1 MSQESPKLH
10 DKTTGYAMFA
20 RWSLFALFVTG
31 FLVEAPVTSA
41 SEVTYAF
48 NIPAEALADTLRA
61 IGQETAMN
69 IVFAPE
75 TVGDARA
82 PSVQGELTAEQAVIR
97 ALSKTKLRVRK
108 ATANSFLIEP
118 FLTGATATPER
129 TPGVSSQKAASDPP
143 SSQVQ
148 PMSAASPAVPSMV
161 DPGAPSLREIVVT
174 AQKKSQRLLDVP
186 VPVSVLDTADLSANG
201 QSRLQD
207 YFAQVPGLSL
217 TTNNGGGW
225 QTLAIRGVTT
235 GVVANPTVGIMIDDV
250 PFGSSTSLGNGS
262 VLMPDIDPG
271 DLARIEVL
279 KGPQGTLY
287 GADSMGGVVKFV
299 TLDPTT
305 DRLGGRVEVLGD
317 YVDQGESGYA
327 VRGAANVPLTGDL
340 AFRASGFVRRDP
352 GYVDNVLT
360 NQNNSNRVDASGGL
374 LSALWRPSDALSLK
388 IDVLLQNTYGDGTPA
403 IDATLDPNGY
413 LHPIYGYQK
422 QARLRGTEQ
431 YYTTIRL
438 YSATVK
444 AKIGSLDFTSITGYG
459 DNKNLDVSDYTSLY
473 GTPSDGPF
481 FSPTRKLTQE
491 VRLSSSGGRTLDWL
505 AGAFYAHENSPV
517 DLPSNNVDPTTGA
530 QTGLLID
537 YYYPSTLTEYALFG
551 DLTFHIT
558 DRLDLQ
564 IGGRESKNRQ
574 TSNETDTG
582 PLVPAYDGFPS
593 PFVYPTE
600 RTSGSAFTYLFTP
613 EFKISR
619 NFMVYARLSSGY
631 RLGGP
636 NLGAV
641 VYNLPIQ
648 YGPDK
653 TTNWELGSKGS
664 FFDGALTLDAS
675 AYYIDWKQI
684 QIVLTLPNGRYNAN
698 GGDAKSQGLEFTMQA
713 RPARGLTISANAS
726 LNDARLT
733 QDLPPESSAF
743 GYSGE
748 RLPYSEPYSGSLAV
762 DQEWPLVGDWVGFVG
777 GRVSYV
783 GAREGEFRL
792 SLSVP
797 RIHFPAYTEA
807 DLRLGVREESWVV
820 NLFVNNVANV
830 HGIVGGGGNY
840 AQSAYEAFYVQ
851 PLTVGVSL
859 VKNF

>member
-1 MSQESPKLH
+1 
-10 DKTTGYAMFA
+10 MFA
-20 RWSLFALFVTG
+20 RWPLFALLITG
-31 FLVEAPVTSA
+31 FLGVAPVA
-41 SEVTYAF
+41 AAAEVTYAF
-48 NIPAEALADTLRA
+48 NIPAEALADTLRT

-69 IVFAPE
+69 IVFAPD
-75 TVGDARA
+75 TVANVRA
-82 PSVQGELTAEQAVIR
+82 PAVRGELTAEQAVIR

-108 ATANSFLIEP
+108 ATANSILIEP
-118 FLTGATATPER
+118 LLTGSIATPVR
-129 TPGVSSQKAASDPP
+129 ALGKNSQKAASDPP
-143 SSQVQ
+143 NSQVE
-148 PMSAASPAVPSMV
+148 PVSAASLAVPSIV
-161 DPGAPSLREIVVT
+161 DPEAQSLQEVVVT

-186 VPVSVLDTADLSANG
+186 VPVSVLDTADLAANG
-201 QSRLQD
+201 QNRLQD
-207 YFAQVPGLSL
+207 YFDQVPGLSL

-262 VLMPDIDPG
+262 VLIPDIDPG

-287 GADSMGGVVKFV
+287 GADSMGGLVKFV

-305 DRLGGRVEVLGD
+305 DRLSGRVEVLGD
-317 YVDQGESGYA
+317 HVDQGESGYA
-327 VRGAANVPLTGDL
+327 VRGAANVPLADDL

-748 RLPYSEPYSGSLAV
+748 RLPYSEPYSGSLSV
-762 DQEWPLVGDWVGFVG
+762 DQEWPLVGDLVGFVG

-840 AQSAYEAFYVQ
+840 AQSAYQVFYVQ

>member
-129 TPGVSSQKAASDPP
+129 TSGVSSQKAASDPP

-748 RLPYSEPYSGSLAV
+748 RLPYSEPYSGSLSV

>member
-1 MSQESPKLH
+1 ML
-10 DKTTGYAMFA
+10 A
-20 RWSLFALFVTG
+20 RWPLFALLITG
-31 FLVEAPVTSA
+31 FLGAAPVGAA
-41 SEVTYAF
+41 SEVTYTF
-48 NIPAEALADTLRA
+48 NIPAEALADTLRT

-69 IVFAPE
+69 IVFAPD
-75 TVGDARA
+75 TVADIRA
-82 PSVQGELTAEQAVIR
+82 PAIRGELTAEQAVNR
-97 ALSKTKLRVRK
+97 ALSRTKLRVRK
-108 ATANSFLIEP
+108 ATANSILIEP
-118 FLTGATATPER
+118 SPTGSTATPLR
-129 TPGVSSQKAASDPP
+129 ASGVSSQRAASDPP
-143 SSQVQ
+143 GSRVES
-148 PMSAASPAVPSMV
+148 MSAASLAVPSMI
-161 DPGAPSLREIVVT
+161 DPEAQSLQEVVVT

-186 VPVSVLDTADLSANG
+186 VPVSVLDTAELSANG

-207 YFAQVPGLSL
+207 YFSQVPGLSL

-225 QTLAIRGVTT
+225 QALSIRGVTT
-235 GVVANPTVGIMIDDV
+235 GVVANPTVGIMIDGV

-262 VLMPDIDPG
+262 VLIPDIDPG

-287 GADSMGGVVKFV
+287 GADSMGGLVNFV
-299 TLDPTT
+299 TLNPNT
-305 DRLGGRVEVLGD
+305 DRISGHVEVLGD

-327 VRGAANVPLTGDL
+327 LRSEINVPLAGDL
-340 AFRASGFVRRDP
+340 AVRASGFVRRDP

-360 NQNNSNRVDASGGL
+360 NQDNSNRVKVYGGL
-374 LSALWRPSDALSLK
+374 ISALWRPSDALSLK
-388 IDVLLQNTYGDGTPA
+388 INALLQNTYGDGTPA
-403 IDATLDPNGY
+403 IDATLDANGY

-422 QARLRGTEQ
+422 QVRLRGTEQ
-431 YYTTIRL
+431 YYSTIRF
-438 YSATVK
+438 YTATVK

-459 DNKNLDVSDYTSLY
+459 DSKNLDVSDYTSLY
-473 GTPSDGPF
+473 GTPSDGLF
-481 FSPTRKLTQE
+481 LSPTHKISQE
-491 VRLSSSGGRTLDWL
+491 FHLSSSQGRMVDWL
-505 AGAFYAHENSPV
+505 AGVFYTHENSPV

-537 YYYPSTLTEYALFG
+537 YYYPSTLTEYALFA
-551 DLTFHIT
+551 DVTFHIT

-574 TSNETDTG
+574 TSNETDSG

-613 EFKISR
+613 EFKISQ
-619 NFMVYARLSSGY
+619 NFMVYARLTSGY

-641 VYNLPIQ
+641 VYNLPLQ
-648 YGPDK
+648 YAPDK
-653 TTNWELGSKGS
+653 TTNWELGTKGS

-684 QIVLTLPNGRYNAN
+684 QIILTLPNGRYNAN
-698 GGDAKSQGLEFTMQA
+698 GGNAKSQGVEFTMQA
-713 RPARGLTISANAS
+713 RPARGLTISADTS

-733 QDLPPESSAF
+733 QNLPPASSAF
-743 GYSGE
+743 GSSGE
-748 RLPYSEPYSGSLAV
+748 RLPYSEPYSGSLSV
-762 DQEWPLVGDWVGFVG
+762 DQEWPLSRDWVGFVG

-797 RIHFPAYTEA
+797 RIHFPAYTEE
-807 DLRLGVREESWVV
+807 DLRFGVRDGSWVV
-820 NLFVNNVANV
+820 NLFVNNVSNV
-830 HGIVGGGGNY
+830 HGMAGGGGNY
-840 AQSAYEAFYVQ
+840 AQSAYNIFYIQ
-851 PLTVGVSL
+851 PRTLGLSR
-859 VKNF
+859 VKSF

>member
-1 MSQESPKLH
+1 
-10 DKTTGYAMFA
+10 MFP
-20 RWSLFALFVTG
+20 RWSLFVL
-31 FLVEAPVTSA
+31 LVAGVLGVAPVSIA
-41 SEVTYAF
+41 SDVTYTF

-61 IGQETAMN
+61 IGQETAVN
-69 IVFAPE
+69 IVFAPD
-75 TVGDARA
+75 TVGDVRA
-82 PSVQGELTAEQAVIR
+82 PAIRGEFTAEQAVLR

-108 ATANSFLIEP
+108 ATANSILIEP
-118 FLTGATATPER
+118 FRTGSTATPGR
-129 TPGVSSQKAASDPP
+129 ALGSSPHQLGSDPP
-143 SSQVQ
+143 
-148 PMSAASPAVPSMV
+148 PDRANPIGAASALRSSIV
-161 DPGAPSLREIVVT
+161 DPDAQSLQEIVVT

-186 VPVSVLDTADLSANG
+186 VPVSVLDTDELSANG
-201 QSRLQD
+201 QTRIQD

-262 VLMPDIDPG
+262 VLIPDIDPG

-287 GADSMGGVVKFV
+287 GADSLGGLVKFV

-305 DRLGGRVEVLGD
+305 DRLSGRVEVLGD
-317 YVDQGESGYA
+317 HVDQGESGYTL
-327 VRGAANVPLTGDL
+327 RSMINVPLTGNL

-352 GYVDNVLT
+352 GYIDNVLT
-360 NQNNSNRVDASGGL
+360 NQNNSNRVNVYGGL
-374 LSALWRPSDALSLK
+374 ISALWRPSDALSFK
-388 IDVLLQNTYGDGTPA
+388 FDVLLQNTYGDGTPA
-403 IDATLDPNGY
+403 IDATLDSNGY
-413 LHPIYGYQK
+413 LHPIYGYQQ

-481 FSPTRKLTQE
+481 FSRTEKLSQE
-491 VRLSSSGGRTLDWL
+491 FRLSSSGGRTLDWL
-505 AGAFYAHENSPV
+505 AGAFYTHENSPV
-517 DLPSNNVDPTTGA
+517 DLPSNKVDPTTGA

-551 DLTFHIT
+551 DVTFHIT

-619 NFMVYARLSSGY
+619 NFMVYARLTSGY

-641 VYNLPIQ
+641 VYKLPLQ
-648 YGPDK
+648 YAPDK
-653 TTNWELGSKGS
+653 TTNWELGTKGS

-675 AYYIDWKQI
+675 AYYIDWRQI

-698 GGDAKSQGLEFTMQA
+698 GGNAKSQGLEFTMQA

-733 QDLPPESSAF
+733 QNLPPESSAF

-748 RLPYSEPYSGSLAV
+748 RLPYSEPYSGSLSV
-762 DQEWPLVGDWVGFVG
+762 DQEWPLVRDWFGFVG
-777 GRVSYV
+777 GRVNYV

-807 DLRLGVREESWVV
+807 DLRFGVRDESWVV
-820 NLFVNNVANV
+820 NLFVNNVSNV

-840 AQSAYEAFYVQ
+840 AQSAYNIFYVQ
-851 PLTVGVSL
+851 PRTVGVSL

>member
-1 MSQESPKLH
+1 
-10 DKTTGYAMFA
+10 MFA
-20 RWSLFALFVTG
+20 RWPLFALLIITG
-31 FLVEAPVTSA
+31 FLGATPVAAA
-41 SEVTYAF
+41 SEVTYTF
-48 NIPAEALADTLRA
+48 NIPAEALADTLRT

-69 IVFAPE
+69 IVFAPD
-75 TVGDARA
+75 TVADVRA
-82 PSVQGELTAEQAVIR
+82 PAIRGELTAEQAVIR

-108 ATANSFLIEP
+108 ATANSILIEP
-118 FLTGATATPER
+118 SLTGSTATPVR
-129 TPGVSSQKAASDPP
+129 ALGVSSRNAAADPP
-143 SSQVQ
+143 RSQVE
-148 PMSAASPAVPSMV
+148 PMSAASLAVPSSV
-161 DPGAPSLREIVVT
+161 DPEAQSLQEVVVT

-262 VLMPDIDPG
+262 VLIPDIDPG

-287 GADSMGGVVKFV
+287 GADSMGGLVKFV

-305 DRLGGRVEVLGD
+305 DRLSGRVEVLGD
-317 YVDQGESGYA
+317 HVDQGESGYA
-327 VRGAANVPLTGDL
+327 VRGAANVPLADDL

-360 NQNNSNRVDASGGL
+360 NQNNSNRANVYGGL
-374 LSALWRPSDALSLK
+374 ISALWRPSDALSLK

-438 YSATVK
+438 YSATMK

-473 GTPSDGPF
+473 GTPSDGLF

-505 AGAFYAHENSPV
+505 AGAFYTHENSPV
-517 DLPSNNVDPTTGA
+517 DLPSNDVDPTTGA

-551 DLTFHIT
+551 DVTFHIT

-619 NFMVYARLSSGY
+619 NFMVYARLTSGY

-641 VYNLPIQ
+641 VYNLPVQ
-648 YGPDK
+648 YAPDK
-653 TTNWELGSKGS
+653 TTNWELGTKGS

-684 QIVLTLPNGRYNAN
+684 QIILTLPNGRYNAN
-698 GGDAKSQGLEFTMQA
+698 GGNAKSQGLEFTMQA

-733 QDLPPESSAF
+733 QNLPPASTAF

-748 RLPYSEPYSGSLAV
+748 RLPYSEPYSGSLSV
-762 DQEWPLVGDWVGFVG
+762 DQEWPLVRAWVGFVG

-797 RIHFPAYTEA
+797 RIHFPAYTEE
-807 DLRLGVREESWVV
+807 DLRFGVRDGSWVV
-820 NLFVNNVANV
+820 NLFVNNVSNV
-830 HGIVGGGGNY
+830 HGMVGGGGNY
-840 AQSAYEAFYVQ
+840 AQSAYNIFYVQ
-851 PLTVGVSL
+851 PRTLGLSL
-859 VKNF
+859 VKSF

>member
-1 MSQESPKLH
+1 MHSKNQELH
-10 DKTTGYAMFA
+10 DKTTGYAMYA
-20 RWSLFALFVTG
+20 RWPLFALLITG
-31 FLVEAPVTSA
+31 FLGAAPVAAA
-41 SEVTYAF
+41 SEVTYTF
-48 NIPAEALADTLRA
+48 NIPAEALADTLRT

-69 IVFAPE
+69 IVFAPD
-75 TVGDARA
+75 TVADVRA
-82 PSVQGELTAEQAVIR
+82 PAIRGELTAEQAVIR
-97 ALSKTKLRVRK
+97 ALSRTKLRVRK
-108 ATANSFLIEP
+108 ATANSILIEP
-118 FLTGATATPER
+118 SPTGSTATPVR
-129 TPGVSSQKAASDPP
+129 ALGVSSQRAASDPP
-143 SSQVQ
+143 GSRVE
-148 PMSAASPAVPSMV
+148 PMSAASLAVPSMV
-161 DPGAPSLREIVVT
+161 DPDAQSLQEVVVT

-186 VPVSVLDTADLSANG
+186 VPVSVLDTAELSANG

-207 YFAQVPGLSL
+207 YFSQVPGLSL

-225 QTLAIRGVTT
+225 QALSIRGITT
-235 GVVANPTVGIMIDDV
+235 GVVANPTVGIMIDGV

-262 VLMPDIDPG
+262 VLIPDVDPG

-287 GADSMGGVVKFV
+287 GADSMGGLVNFV
-299 TLDPTT
+299 TLDPNT
-305 DRLGGRVEVLGD
+305 DRISGHVEVLGD
-317 YVDQGESGYA
+317 YVDQGESGYTL
-327 VRGAANVPLTGDL
+327 RSEINVPLAGDL
-340 AFRASGFVRRDP
+340 AVRASGFVRRDP

-360 NQNNSNRVDASGGL
+360 NQDNSNRVKVYGGL
-374 LSALWRPSDALSLK
+374 ISALWRPSDALSLK
-388 IDVLLQNTYGDGTPA
+388 IDALLQNTYGDGTPA
-403 IDATLDPNGY
+403 IDATLDTNGY

-431 YYTTIRL
+431 YYSTIRF
-438 YSATVK
+438 YTAIVK

-459 DNKNLDVSDYTSLY
+459 DSKNLDVSDYTSLY
-473 GTPSDGPF
+473 GTPSDGLF
-481 FSPTRKLTQE
+481 LSPTRKISQE
-491 VRLSSSGGRTLDWL
+491 FHLSSNHGRMVDWL
-505 AGAFYAHENSPV
+505 AGVFYTHENSPV

-537 YYYPSTLTEYALFG
+537 YYYPSTLTEYALFA
-551 DLTFHIT
+551 DVTFHIT

-574 TSNETDTG
+574 TSNETDSG

-613 EFKISR
+613 EFKISQ
-619 NFMVYARLSSGY
+619 NFMVYARLTSGY

-636 NLGAV
+636 NLGAI
-641 VYNLPIQ
+641 VYHLPLQ
-648 YGPDK
+648 YAPDK
-653 TTNWELGSKGS
+653 TTNWELGTKGN

-684 QIVLTLPNGRYNAN
+684 QIILTLPNGRYNAN
-698 GGDAKSQGLEFTMQA
+698 GGNAKSQGVEFTMQA
-713 RPARGLTISANAS
+713 RPARGLTISADTS

-733 QDLPPESSAF
+733 QNLPPESSAF

-748 RLPYSEPYSGSLAV
+748 RLPYAEPYSGSLSV
-762 DQEWPLVGDWVGFVG
+762 DQEWPLVRDWVGFVG

-797 RIHFPAYTEA
+797 RIHFPAYTEE
-807 DLRLGVREESWVV
+807 DLRFGVRDGSWVV
-820 NLFVNNVANV
+820 NLFVNNVSNV
-830 HGIVGGGGNY
+830 HGMVGGGGNY
-840 AQSAYEAFYVQ
+840 AQSAYNIFYIQ
-851 PLTVGVSL
+851 PRTLGLSL
-859 VKNF
+859 VKSF

>member
-1 MSQESPKLH
+1 MPSKNQELH
-10 DKTTGYAMFA
+10 DKTSGYAMFA
-20 RWSLFALFVTG
+20 RWPLFALLITG
-31 FLVEAPVTSA
+31 FLGAAPIAAA
-41 SEVTYAF
+41 SEATYTF
-48 NIPAEALADTLRA
+48 NIPAQALADTLRT

-69 IVFAPE
+69 IVFAPD
-75 TVGDARA
+75 TVADARA
-82 PSVQGELTAEQAVIR
+82 PAIRGELTAEQAISR

-118 FLTGATATPER
+118 SLTGSTATPVLS
-129 TPGVSSQKAASDPP
+129 PGVSSRIAAADPP
-143 SSQVQ
+143 RGQAE
-148 PMSAASPAVPSMV
+148 PMSAASPAVPPSV
-161 DPGAPSLREIVVT
+161 DPEAQSLQEVVVT

-225 QTLAIRGVTT
+225 QTLAIRGITT

-250 PFGSSTSLGNGS
+250 PFGSSTSIGNGS
-262 VLMPDIDPG
+262 VLIPDIDPG
-271 DLARIEVL
+271 DLARVEVL

-287 GADSMGGVVKFV
+287 GADSMGGLVKFV

-305 DRLGGRVEVLGD
+305 DRLSGRVEVLGD
-317 YVDQGESGYA
+317 HVDQGESGYV
-327 VRGAANVPLTGDL
+327 VRGSANVPLADDL

-360 NQNNSNRVDASGGL
+360 NQNNSNRVNVYGGL
-374 LSALWRPSDALSLK
+374 ISALWRPSDALSFK
-388 IDVLLQNTYGDGTPA
+388 FDVLLQNTYGDGTPA
-403 IDATLDPNGY
+403 IDATLDSNGY

-431 YYTTIRL
+431 YYTTMRL

-481 FSPTRKLTQE
+481 FSPTRKITQE
-491 VRLSSSGGRTLDWL
+491 FRLSSSGGRTLDWL
-505 AGAFYAHENSPV
+505 AGVFYTHENSPV
-517 DLPSNNVDPTTGA
+517 DLPSNNVDPATGQ

-551 DLTFHIT
+551 DVTFHIT

-564 IGGRESKNRQ
+564 IGGRDSKNRQ

-582 PLVPAYDGFPS
+582 PLVPAYDGYPS

-613 EFKISR
+613 EFKISQD
-619 NFMVYARLSSGY
+619 FMAYARLTSGY

-636 NLGAV
+636 NLGAA
-641 VYNLPIQ
+641 VYHLPVE
-648 YGPDK
+648 YAPDK
-653 TTNWELGSKGS
+653 TTNWELGTKGS

-684 QIVLTLPNGRYNAN
+684 QIILTLPNGRYNAN

-713 RPARGLTISANAS
+713 RPARGLTISANAAI
-726 LNDARLT
+726 NDARLT
-733 QDLPPESSAF
+733 QNLPKASSAF
-743 GYSGE
+743 GSSGE
-748 RLPYSEPYSGSLAV
+748 RLPYSEPYSGSV
-762 DQEWPLVGDWVGFVG
+762 SVNQEWPLARDWFGFVG
-777 GRVSYV
+777 GRVNYV

-797 RIHFPAYTEA
+797 RINFPAYTES
-807 DLRLGVREESWVV
+807 DLRFGVRDASWVV
-820 NLFVNNVANV
+820 NFFVNNASNV

-840 AQSAYEAFYVQ
+840 AQSAYNIFYIQ
-851 PLTVGVSL
+851 PRTVGVSL

>member
-1 MSQESPKLH
+1 
-10 DKTTGYAMFA
+10 MFP
-20 RWSLFALFVTG
+20 RWSLFVL
-31 FLVEAPVTSA
+31 LVAGVLGVAPA
-41 SEVTYAF
+41 SIASDVTYTF
-48 NIPAEALADTLRA
+48 NIPTEALADTLRA
-61 IGQETAMN
+61 IGQETAVN
-69 IVFAPE
+69 IVFAPD
-75 TVGDARA
+75 TVGDVRA
-82 PSVQGELTAEQAVIR
+82 PAIRGEFTAEQAVLR

-108 ATANSFLIEP
+108 ATANSILIEP
-118 FLTGATATPER
+118 FRTGSTATPGR
-129 TPGVSSQKAASDPP
+129 ALGSSPHQLGSDPP
-143 SSQVQ
+143 
-148 PMSAASPAVPSMV
+148 PDRANPIGAASALRSSIV
-161 DPGAPSLREIVVT
+161 DPDAQSLQEIVVT
-174 AQKKSQRLLDVP
+174 AQKKLQRLLDVP
-186 VPVSVLDTADLSANG
+186 VPVSVLDTDELSANG
-201 QSRLQD
+201 QTRIQD

-262 VLMPDIDPG
+262 VLIPDIDPG

-287 GADSMGGVVKFV
+287 GADSLGGLVKFV

-305 DRLGGRVEVLGD
+305 DRLSGRVEVLGNH
-317 YVDQGESGYA
+317 VDQGESGYTL
-327 VRGAANVPLTGDL
+327 RSMINVPLTGNL

-352 GYVDNVLT
+352 GYIDNVLT
-360 NQNNSNRVDASGGL
+360 NQNNSNRVNVYGGL
-374 LSALWRPSDALSLK
+374 ISALWRPSDALSLK
-388 IDVLLQNTYGDGTPA
+388 FDVLLQNTYGDGTPA
-403 IDATLDPNGY
+403 IDATLDSNGY
-413 LHPIYGYQK
+413 LHPIYGYQQ

-481 FSPTRKLTQE
+481 FSRTEKLSQE
-491 VRLSSSGGRTLDWL
+491 FRLSSSGGRTLDWL
-505 AGAFYAHENSPV
+505 AGAFYTHENSPI
-517 DLPSNNVDPTTGA
+517 DLPSNNVDPATGA

-537 YYYPSTLTEYALFG
+537 YYYPSALTEYALFG
-551 DLTFHIT
+551 DVTFHIT

-574 TSNETDTG
+574 ISNETDSG

-619 NFMVYARLSSGY
+619 NFMVYARLTSGY

-641 VYNLPIQ
+641 VYKLPLQ
-648 YGPDK
+648 YAPDK
-653 TTNWELGSKGS
+653 TTNWELGTKGS

-675 AYYIDWKQI
+675 AYYIDWRQI

-698 GGDAKSQGLEFTMQA
+698 GGNAKSQGLEFTMQA

-733 QDLPPESSAF
+733 QNLPPESSAF

-748 RLPYSEPYSGSLAV
+748 RLPYSEPYSGSLSV
-762 DQEWPLVGDWVGFVG
+762 DQEWPLVRDWVGFVG
-777 GRVSYV
+777 GRVNYV

-807 DLRLGVREESWVV
+807 DLRFGVRDESWVV
-820 NLFVNNVANV
+820 NLFVNNVSNAQ
-830 HGIVGGGGNY
+830 GIVGGGGNY
-840 AQSAYEAFYVQ
+840 AQSAYNIFYVQ
-851 PLTVGVSL
+851 PRTVGVSV
-859 VKNF
+859 VKSF

>member
-1 MSQESPKLH
+1 VPSKSQELH
-10 DKTTGYAMFA
+10 DKTSGYAMFA
-20 RWSLFALFVTG
+20 RWPLFALLITG
-31 FLVEAPVTSA
+31 FLGAAPVAAA
-41 SEVTYAF
+41 SEVTYTF
-48 NIPAEALADTLRA
+48 NIPAEALADTLRT

-69 IVFAPE
+69 IVFAPD
-75 TVGDARA
+75 TVAGVRA
-82 PSVQGELTAEQAVIR
+82 PAIRGELTAEQAVIR
-97 ALSKTKLRVRK
+97 ALSKTKLRVRN
-108 ATANSFLIEP
+108 ATANSILIEP
-118 FLTGATATPER
+118 FLAASTATPVRVLGE
-129 TPGVSSQKAASDPP
+129 SSQKAASDPP
-143 SSQVQ
+143 SSQVE
-148 PMSAASPAVPSMV
+148 PMSAASLAVPSIV
-161 DPGAPSLREIVVT
+161 DPEAQSLQEVVVT

-262 VLMPDIDPG
+262 VLIPDIDPG

-327 VRGAANVPLTGDL
+327 VRGAANVPLTDDL

-360 NQNNSNRVDASGGL
+360 NQNNSNRVNVYGGL

-388 IDVLLQNTYGDGTPA
+388 IDVLLQNTYGDGTQA

-431 YYTTIRL
+431 YYSTIRL
-438 YSATVK
+438 YTATLK

-459 DNKNLDVSDYTSLY
+459 DNKYLDVSDYTSLY
-473 GTPSDGPF
+473 GTPSDGLF
-481 FSPTRKLTQE
+481 FSPTQKITQE
-491 VRLSSSGGRTLDWL
+491 FRLSSSGGRTLDWL
-505 AGAFYAHENSPV
+505 AGAFYSHENSPD
-517 DLPSNNVDPTTGA
+517 DLPSYTLDPTTGA
-530 QTGLLID
+530 QTGFLVD
-537 YYYPSTLTEYALFG
+537 YYYPTALTEYALFG

-564 IGGRESKNRQ
+564 VGGRESKNRQ
-574 TSNETDTG
+574 TYDETDSG
-582 PLVPAYDGFPS
+582 PLVPAYFGYPS
-593 PFVYPTE
+593 PFVNPAE
-600 RTSGSAFTYLFTP
+600 HTSGSAFTYLFTP
-613 EFKISR
+613 EFKISP
-619 NFMVYARLSSGY
+619 NFMVYARLTSGY

-636 NLGAV
+636 NVTAV

-648 YGPDK
+648 YAPDK
-653 TTNWELGSKGS
+653 TTNWELGTKGS

-675 AYYIDWKQI
+675 AYYIDWRQI
-684 QIVLTLPNGRYNAN
+684 QITLTLPDGRYNAN
-698 GGDAKSQGLEFTMQA
+698 GGSAKSQGLEFTMQA

-733 QDLPPESSAF
+733 QNLPPVSTAF

-748 RLPYSEPYSGSLAV
+748 RLPYSEPYSGSLSV
-762 DQEWPLVGDWVGFVG
+762 DQEWPLVRDWVGFVG
-777 GRVSYV
+777 GRVNYV

-792 SLSVP
+792 SLSDP

-807 DLRLGVREESWVV
+807 DLRFGVRDESWVV
-820 NLFVNNVANV
+820 NLFVNNVSNV

-840 AQSAYEAFYVQ
+840 AQSAYNIFYVQ
-851 PLTVGVSL
+851 PRTVGVSL
-859 VKNF
+859 VKSF

>member
-1 MSQESPKLH
+1 MPQESPKLH
-10 DKTTGYAMFA
+10 DKTSGYAMFA
-20 RWSLFALFVTG
+20 RWSLFAIFVTG
-31 FLVEAPVTSA
+31 FLVEAPVASA
-41 SEVTYAF
+41 SEVTYTF

-82 PSVQGELTAEQAVIR
+82 PAVQGELTAEQAVIR

-108 ATANSFLIEP
+108 ATANSILIEP
-118 FLTGATATPER
+118 SLTGLTATPVR
-129 TPGVSSQKAASDPP
+129 ASGVSSQRAASDPP
-143 SSQVQ
+143 GSQVE
-148 PMSAASPAVPSMV
+148 PMSAASPAVPSRG
-161 DPGAPSLREIVVT
+161 DPEAQSLQEVVVT

-186 VPVSVLDTADLSANG
+186 VPVSVLDTADLAANG

-217 TTNNGGGW
+217 TSNNGGGW

-262 VLMPDIDPG
+262 VLIPDIDPG

-287 GADSMGGVVKFV
+287 GADSMGGLVKFV

-305 DRLGGRVEVLGD
+305 DRPSGRVEVLGD
-317 YVDQGESGYA
+317 HVDQGESGYA
-327 VRGAANVPLTGDL
+327 VRGAANVPLADDL

-352 GYVDNVLT
+352 GYVDNVLA
-360 NQNNSNRVDASGGL
+360 NQNNSNRVNVYGGL

-444 AKIGSLDFTSITGYG
+444 AKIGSLEFTSITGYG

-491 VRLSSSGGRTLDWL
+491 IRLSSSGGRTLDWL
-505 AGAFYAHENSPV
+505 AGAFYTHENSPV

-551 DLTFHIT
+551 DVTFHIT

-619 NFMVYARLSSGY
+619 NFMVYARLTSGY

-641 VYNLPIQ
+641 VYNLPVQ

-653 TTNWELGSKGS
+653 TTNWELGTKGS

-698 GGDAKSQGLEFTMQA
+698 GGNAKSQGLEFTMQA

-748 RLPYSEPYSGSLAV
+748 RLPYSEPYSGSLSV
-762 DQEWPLVGDWVGFVG
+762 DQEWPLVRDWVGFVG

-807 DLRLGVREESWVV
+807 DLRVGVRDESWVV

-830 HGIVGGGGNY
+830 RGIVGGGGNY
-840 AQSAYEAFYVQ
+840 AQSAYNIFYVQ
-851 PLTVGVSL
+851 PRTVGASL
-859 VKNF
+859 VKSF